1 MYTLSYSTYV
11 SDESVFGT
19 LSKDKVKE
27 VYKRPAEGMTL
38 STDIHDTDVW
48 EDDQQTWD
56 EIGPNKYL
64 SFVPGLKE
72 AMTLGGNLPTL
83 VDMSVATML
92 KTASFIITP
101 GDEIAKPWGVAL

>member
-38 STDIHDTDVW
+38 STDILTRMYGKM
-48 EDDQQTWD
+48 
-56 EIGPNKYL
+56 INK
-64 SFVPGLKE
+64 
-72 AMTLGGNLPTL
+72 LG
-83 VDMSVATML
+83 M
-92 KTASFIITP
+92 K
-101 GDEIAKPWGVAL
+101 

>member
-38 STDIHDTDVW
+38 STDIHDTEVWKDV
-48 EDDQQTWD
+48 QQTWD

-64 SFVPGLKE
+64 SFIVI
-72 AMTLGGNLPTL
+72 MR
-83 VDMSVATML
+83 VR
-92 KTASFIITP
+92 
-101 GDEIAKPWGVAL
+101 EIKI